1 MKVTVTVTGTAMGTI
16 TTSCLAM
23 RRARTSAQRIMRS
36 DGDGCVGRRDCARH
50 TASCEAVIRDR
61 S

>member
-23 RRARTSAQRIMRS
+23 RRARML
-36 DGDGCVGRRDCARH
+36 AR
-50 TASCEAVIRDR
+50 
-61 S
+61 